1 MSTLA
6 VDNITDEVGT
16 GSPAFT
22 NGLAQ
27 SDIAGALNAT
37 GSAPIYACRAWVN
50 FDGTDGTIRDSGNV
64 SSITKN
70 GTGNYTVNFA
80 TAMPDNQY
88 SVTGSAMRGVDG
100 LSVQLLLAPKN
111 STVYSDSYNTGSIQ
125 VLTSRT
131 DNAAS
136 PLDSISANVSIFR

>member
-16 GSPAFT
+16 GSPAFA

-50 FDGTDGTIRDSGNV
+50 FDGTGTPSIRESGNV
-64 SSITKN
+64 SSITDR
-70 GTGNYTVNFA
+70 GTGAYTVNF
-80 TAMPDNQY
+80 TTSMPDASY
-88 SVTGSAMRGVDG
+88 SVGGSVGRLDDVSDSNIDIRELNTSSFEFNVRNQA
-100 LSVQLLLAPKN
+100 
-111 STVYSDSYNTGSIQ
+111 STVLVDRDYTL
-125 VLTSRT
+125 VH
-131 DNAAS
+131 
-136 PLDSISANVSIFR
+136 VFR

>member
-37 GSAPIYACRAWVN
+37 GSAPVYACRAWVN
-50 FDGTDGTIRDSGNV
+50 FDGTGTISIRESGNV
-64 SSITKN
+64 SSITDN
-70 GTGNYTVNFA
+70 GTGDYTVNFT
-80 TAMPDNQY
+80 TAMPDSNY
-88 SVTGSAMRGVDG
+88 SITFS
-100 LSVQLLLAPKN
+100 LSFKN
-111 STVYSDSYNTGSIQ
+111 SAEN
-125 VLTSRT
+125 
-131 DNAAS
+131 
-136 PLDSISANVSIFR
+136 

>member
-37 GSAPIYACRAWVN
+37 GTAPIYACRAWVN
-50 FDGTDGTIRDSGNV
+50 FDGTTATIRDSGNV

-70 GTGNYTVNFA
+70 GTGDFTVNFA
-80 TAMPDNQY
+80 TAMPDTNYAPHASSDAQQSNVGY
-88 SVTGSAMRGVDG
+88 DRVDIASSSKVQIRHFENNNFVDVLEMYVT
-100 LSVQLLLAPKN
+100 
-111 STVYSDSYNTGSIQ
+111 
-125 VLTSRT
+125 
-131 DNAAS
+131 
-136 PLDSISANVSIFR
+136 IFR